1 MQLLYIKEKHTI
13 SDKAFNEIMSI
24 FGIIDV
30 SLYKLR
36 KSLKKIV
43 PIQPKLVDI
52 CWNSCCAFIGENAN
66 HDICPICGEPR
77 YVSGK
82 TPEQSQ
88 KSAAYFSIIDSLT
101 IQYKDPFRATI
112 LRYRHEYTSRE
123 EYISNDGK
131 IGDVFDGNR
140 YKSLVALGLFPDYRD
155 VALIASTDGYQLFR
169 QKRNDCW
176 IVLFLNANL
185 PLSQR
190 VKKENL
196 MIIAVIPGP
205 KSPKDFN
212 SFLQPLINELKHLE
226 SNVYFDYF
234 ILLMLIELY
243 ITEYYFI

>member
-1 MQLLYIKEKHTI
+1 LSDNLIKGFQLLYIKEKHTI
-13 SDKAFNEIMSI
+13 PNKAFNKIMSI

-43 PIQPKLVDI
+43 PLQPKLVDI

-66 HDICPICGEPR
+66 HDICPICREPR

-82 TPEQSQ
+82 TPKQSR
-88 KSAAYFSIIDSLT
+88 KSAAYFSIIDSLK
-101 IQYKDPFRATI
+101 IQYKDPSRATI
-112 LRYRHEYTSRE
+112 LRYRHEYTSSK
-123 EYISNDGK
+123 EYNNGK

-140 YKSLVALGLFPDYRD
+140 YKSLVASGLFPDYRD
-155 VALIASTDGYQLFR
+155 VALIGSTDGYQLFR

-176 IVLFLNANL
+176 IVLLLNANL
-185 PLSQR
+185 PPSHR

-196 MIIAVIPGP
+196 MITAVIPGP

-226 SNVYFDYF
+226 GNIYYFNF
-234 ILLMLIELY
+234 ILLIK
-243 ITEYYFI
+243 